1 MKLGAILGFLA
12 EPSDP
17 KSLAE
22 QARAYADQGYGS
34 LWTAQAIGRGFMVQD
49 PLLSLAV
56 AASVTDDLLLGT
68 AILQVPCITPV
79 DLAHRLFS
87 LKQIAG
93 DRFIFGV
100 GTGSTEKDFQAF
112 DRDFANRFE
121 HFRGMLKDLR
131 EIFETGKLGDTD
143 LTPWPNALGV
153 PKLYLGSW
161 DKGIRRAAT
170 EFDGWIASAMYRSME
185 QIEVAS
191 QEYHQAGGQASVIS
205 SIIVNADTDLG
216 ELKDRFQRFSAM
228 GFDHALIVRIP
239 GAASAEEV
247 RKLLP

>member
-1 MKLGAILGFLA
+1 MKLGAILGILA
-12 EPSDP
+12 DPSNP
-17 KSLAE
+17 KALAE

-34 LWTAQAIGRGFMVQD
+34 LWTAQTIGRGFMVPD
-49 PLLSLAV
+49 PILSLAV

-68 AILQVPCITPV
+68 AILQVPLYHPL

-100 GTGSTEKDFQAF
+100 GAGSTENDFQAF
-112 DRDFANRFE
+112 DRDYANRFE
-121 HFRGMLKDLR
+121 HFREMLQDLR
-131 EIFETGKLGDTD
+131 EIFETGRLGEVD
-143 LTPWPNALGV
+143 LTPWPTTLGT

-170 EFDGWIASAMYRSME
+170 EFDGWIASAMYRTID
-185 QIEVAS
+185 QIEAAAV
-191 QEYHQAGGQASVIS
+191 EYHQAGGQASVIS

-228 GFDHALIVRIP
+228 GFDHAVIVRTP
-239 GAASAEEV
+239 GAASPEEV